1 MFLFIYDFHEG
12 GGEGLVLNPFLRKPK
27 WIVVDVISY
36 GKGMGYSV
44 FHFATNEWKV
54 TEHISFYQEPK
65 IISESRGNA
74 RVSLNG
80 NLYWTACTYPETG
93 QCFIQMLDFSK
104 EIRKV
109 FCVLPCKGGKST
121 RILSVYKGDRFSV
134 LEQSIETR
142 AIEIWVTKN
151 KIGNGEDD
159 GENVVWIKFMTMPI
173 PNFPMLLC
181 NNSTSYFVDNNIYGK
196 SFVLCFHSE
205 EPREAWVYIVRGDV
219 CKRIKIEEVVCLS
232 KEDEVVCEF
241 VR

>member
-36 GKGMGYSV
+36 GKGMGYSGNRHDEKSYKIIGNVNV

-54 TEHISFYQEPK
+54 TEHI
-65 IISESRGNA
+65 
-74 RVSLNG
+74 
-80 NLYWTACTYPETG
+80 TCTYPETG

-219 CKRIKIEEVVCLS
+219 CKRIKIEEVVCMFDSSVYVPTLITIS
-232 KEDEVVCEF
+232 
-241 VR
+241 